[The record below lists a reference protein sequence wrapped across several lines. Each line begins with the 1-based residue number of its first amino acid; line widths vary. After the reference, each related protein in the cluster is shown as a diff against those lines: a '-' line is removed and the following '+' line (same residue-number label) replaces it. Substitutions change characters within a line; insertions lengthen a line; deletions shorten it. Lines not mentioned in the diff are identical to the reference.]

1 MFTTTAVTTAATE
14 KNKNNFLVNPSAFN
28 SESVN
33 ITRNYL
39 DVKKDQFVDYTDDF
53 GSVKSF
59 KKISIEK
66 DRNTGIVNT
75 KLRTIKITTRSG
87 NQFLS
92 VKNMELQRQNNNGN
106 VAKEIDSLRIKIK
119 KGAEQNIPFL
129 VSTLLE
135 RSLSLGGR
143 LTTNVNC

>member
-1 MFTTTAVTTAATE
+1 MLTTTEAIAEVSQ

-33 ITRNYL
+33 INRNYL
-39 DVKKDQFVDYTDDF
+39 DVKKDQFVDYTDNF

-75 KLRTIKITTRSG
+75 KLRTIKITNRSG

-106 VAKEIDSLRIKIK
+106 VAKEIDALRIKIK
-119 KGAEQNIPFL
+119 KGTEQNIPFL

-135 RSLSLGGR
+135 RSSLHGGR
-143 LTTNVNC
+143 LTTSI